1 MRGPLTMPA
10 SQRNDVLID
19 TPDRVDIGPIGQLI
33 ATVARLPLQGSSPSR
48 VADCL
53 RYGGPQ

>member
-1 MRGPLTMPA
+1 MRDLLTMPA

-48 VADCL
+48 AADRL

>member
-1 MRGPLTMPA
+1 MRDLLTMPA

-33 ATVARLPLQGSSPSR
+33 ATVARLSLRGSSPSR
-48 VADCL
+48 VAECL